1 MAKVLLIGN
10 AFLIAKAFLTAKPFP
25 TAMAEVAGPSPVLLS
40 RPPPTVCQPGSRLF
54 VPGNPAVNKTY
65 QKTCLV

>member
-1 MAKVLLIGN
+1 MAKVFLIGN
-10 AFLIAKAFLTAKPFP
+10 AFLIAKASP

-54 VPGNPAVNKTY
+54 VPGNPAVNKACK
-65 QKTCLV
+65 KTCLV